1 MYMVMLVLDVADRL
15 DAVLDAWAAAGV
27 HGATMAET
35 TGVHRRRTRRGH
47 VAARYALGG
56 MGPDSEEGNYTRW
69 AIVPDEE
76 TARRCLT
83 AAEGIVGDLDGPNT
97 GVLAA
102 WPLAFVKGVSFRAT
116 VGGQEG

>member
-1 MYMVMLVLDVADRL
+1 MVMLVLDDSDRL
-15 DAVLDAWAAAGV
+15 DAVLDAWDAAGV

-35 TGVHRRRTRRGH
+35 TGVHRRRIKRGH
-47 VAARYALGG
+47 IAARYAMGG
-56 MGPDSEEGNYTRW
+56 MVPVDEAGNYTLW

-83 AAEGIVGDLDGPNT
+83 AAERVIGDLDGPNT

-102 WPLAFVKGVSFRAT
+102 WPLAFVKGVSRQDVA
-116 VGGQEG
+116 GGREG